1 MRVLVGVVDQ
11 EQLRARRRG
20 RVWGDQRQGV
30 WIVVHLSLIQKMFR
44 FVPIFPRPSP
54 GPTRTTTA
62 VACSVPAALYLVAR
76 ATFPLLGWRRLRRLF
91 RSLLVGARTLS
102 NKHQVAELLNS

>member
-30 WIVVHLSLIQKMFR
+30 WIVVQVEVVWKSFQE
-44 FVPIFPRPSP
+44 
-54 GPTRTTTA
+54 
-62 VACSVPAALYLVAR
+62 AA
-76 ATFPLLGWRRLRRLF
+76 FLLL
-91 RSLLVGARTLS
+91 
-102 NKHQVAELLNS
+102 

>member
-30 WIVVHLSLIQKMFR
+30 WNVVHSRVDYDLIWIDTQ
-44 FVPIFPRPSP
+44 VYGSI
-54 GPTRTTTA
+54 
-62 VACSVPAALYLVAR
+62 
-76 ATFPLLGWRRLRRLF
+76 LGLF
-91 RSLLVGARTLS
+91 IAQIIH
-102 NKHQVAELLNS
+102 K

>member
-30 WIVVHLSLIQKMFR
+30 WILVH
-44 FVPIFPRPSP
+44 PN
-54 GPTRTTTA
+54 
-62 VACSVPAALYLVAR
+62 
-76 ATFPLLGWRRLRRLF
+76 
-91 RSLLVGARTLS
+91 GARGFIRDGDPDSAKTIF
-102 NKHQVAELLNS
+102 QMRP